1 MKRPSQLARLFAC
14 RLCELNSSSAA
25 YEVHDDGYKGKD
37 QQQMNEEAADMQ
49 DEESAQ
55 PEDNEHNRQNEKHT
69 NPSFLN
75 SGVAPGAS
83 ILLADRKPS
92 REESLLRAGG
102 RRFRNELSP

>member
-1 MKRPSQLARLFAC
+1 
-14 RLCELNSSSAA
+14 
-25 YEVHDDGYKGKD
+25 
-37 QQQMNEEAADMQ
+37 MNEKAADMQ